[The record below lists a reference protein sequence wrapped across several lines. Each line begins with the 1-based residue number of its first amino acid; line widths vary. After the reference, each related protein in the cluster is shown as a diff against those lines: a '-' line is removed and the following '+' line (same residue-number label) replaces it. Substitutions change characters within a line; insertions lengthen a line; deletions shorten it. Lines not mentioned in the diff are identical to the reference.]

1 MRPPAPVYSNSTLSQ
16 SYTSPSTS
24 FSSTTTSSSPASN
37 EGADQLQPVEVI
49 LRKNSKLIKISTIG
63 RLACKLAQYSIFG
76 EDILQRSTPMG
87 RKDLPPLACD
97 KLDVLKK
104 VLRDLFPMFHTRAAE
119 FEELWEDCIL
129 SIQHLCKRLRSK

>member
-1 MRPPAPVYSNSTLSQ
+1 
-16 SYTSPSTS
+16 
-24 FSSTTTSSSPASN
+24 
-37 EGADQLQPVEVI
+37 
-49 LRKNSKLIKISTIG
+49 
-63 RLACKLAQYSIFG
+63 
-76 EDILQRSTPMG
+76 MG

-97 KLDVLKK
+97 KLDDLKK